1 MSINQTEILKNKNM
15 KNSILIA
22 SMICLL
28 AMTQVQ
34 AQNDHTGTLNS
45 TTTST
50 FNYMKEGVKMP
61 YCVKVQESRNYNA
74 KFDIAD
80 IGKIDKDRIGTPVKV
95 SKLITVTNNSNPR
108 DNRIIALKYD
118 KQGADTFKLV
128 SNEKGFTINVD
139 NRIMEYIMGKGIYFA
154 NIADRDFLMVDEF
167 DSIE

>member
-1 MSINQTEILKNKNM
+1 
-15 KNSILIA
+15 
-22 SMICLL
+22 
-28 AMTQVQ
+28 
-34 AQNDHTGTLNS
+34 
-45 TTTST
+45 
-50 FNYMKEGVKMP
+50 MP

>member
-1 MSINQTEILKNKNM
+1 M

-50 FNYMKEGVKMP
+50 FNYIKEGVKMP
-61 YCVKVQESRNYNA
+61 YYVKVQESRNYNA

-80 IGKIDKDRIGTPVKV
+80 IGKIDKDRISTPVKV

-118 KQGADTFKLV
+118 KQVADTFKLE

-154 NIADRDFLMVDEF
+154 NIADRDFFMVDEF